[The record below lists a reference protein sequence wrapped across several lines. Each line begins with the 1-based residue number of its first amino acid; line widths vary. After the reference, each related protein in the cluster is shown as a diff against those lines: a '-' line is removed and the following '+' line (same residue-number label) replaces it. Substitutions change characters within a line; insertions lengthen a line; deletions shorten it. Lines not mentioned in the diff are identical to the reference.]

1 MLSFTSLSLNCYYYF
16 SFQKAFKQIAA
27 TIKLCF
33 VGLSTFVVE
42 FVIVFGAFCCYF
54 FFMLSPYM
62 DTFRDISHSIQ
73 NTIAMAIGKF
83 SFNSL
88 RAASNFA
95 AWIFFLFSGQR
106 WSPQRS
112 ASTLSSVSIHIER
125 LKVLNLVNPAHRSS
139 RRTVRVLYSWFR
151 RRGYMRFPLQKD
163 NQVYSTLF

>member
-1 MLSFTSLSLNCYYYF
+1 LH

-62 DTFRDISHSIQ
+62 DTFRDISHSIE

-83 SFNSL
+83 SFSSL

-95 AWIFFLFSGQR
+95 AWIFFLFSGEMKYCR
-106 WSPQRS
+106 
-112 ASTLSSVSIHIER
+112 
-125 LKVLNLVNPAHRSS
+125 K
-139 RRTVRVLYSWFR
+139 
-151 RRGYMRFPLQKD
+151 
-163 NQVYSTLF
+163 